1 LSNLIIF
8 LNLLAMKVAIKLL
21 SGIGKMKTKKPHLRK
36 YKFPMRW
43 KRYFL
48 KMGIQQLL
56 LNKNLK
62 IYKNA

>member
-1 LSNLIIF
+1 MSNLKIF
-8 LNLLAMKVAIKLL
+8 LKRQGMKVAIKLL
-21 SGIGKMKTKKPHLRK
+21 NGIGKMKTKKPHLNK

-48 KMGIQQLL
+48 KLDIQQLL

-62 IYKNA
+62 IYKRA